1 MSDNEDILESVRITI
16 RISGD
21 AYKKLDELVKKG
33 EFKNMS
39 EVIRAAIQE
48 FIKSRFTPPNVSKIP
63 VELPKTVIDNIEILI
78 ESGDAVNKEDLIRMA
93 VRDYVNRRVKEL
105 LREKLKEEEKLK

>member
-16 RISGD
+16 RISGE
-21 AYKKLDELVKKG
+21 AYKKLEELLKSG

-48 FIKSRFTPPNVSKIP
+48 FIKSRFTPPNISKIP
-63 VELPKTVIDNIEILI
+63 VELPKNVMDNIEVLI
-78 ESGDAVNKEDLIRMA
+78 ESVDAVNKEDLIRMA
-93 VRDYVNRRVKEL
+93 VRDYVSRRIQEI
-105 LREKLKEEEKLK
+105 LREKLKEEEKIK